1 MFYTKPWADVL
12 IVLLIVVLFFGP
24 KRLPTLGRSLGQGF
38 REFKD
43 GITGKSGEDEE
54 PPALNSA
61 QPTQAPTAAQAPPA
75 AAQAPS
81 VQAPAPSPPA
91 AQPPA
96 TPPAGVAAQ
105 PPSPTEPESAEVA
118 SSEHRS

>member
-43 GITGKSGEDEE
+43 GITGAHPSGEDEE
-54 PPALNSA
+54 RPALNAA
-61 QPTQAPTAAQAPPA
+61 QPTQVPTTAQAPPA
-75 AAQAPS
+75 GAEAQAPAS
-81 VQAPAPSPPA
+81 SPPA
-91 AQPPA
+91 AQPPTPA
-96 TPPAGVAAQ
+96 PPAAVAAQ
-105 PPSPTEPESAEVA
+105 PSSPPESESAEVA

>member
-43 GITGKSGEDEE
+43 GITGKSDEHEE
-54 PPALNSA
+54 PPALNA
-61 QPTQAPTAAQAPPA
+61 TQPTQALLS
-75 AAQAPS
+75 PS
-81 VQAPAPSPPA
+81 
-91 AQPPA
+91 
-96 TPPAGVAAQ
+96 GVGVRHIDCGIAD
-105 PPSPTEPESAEVA
+105 
-118 SSEHRS
+118 